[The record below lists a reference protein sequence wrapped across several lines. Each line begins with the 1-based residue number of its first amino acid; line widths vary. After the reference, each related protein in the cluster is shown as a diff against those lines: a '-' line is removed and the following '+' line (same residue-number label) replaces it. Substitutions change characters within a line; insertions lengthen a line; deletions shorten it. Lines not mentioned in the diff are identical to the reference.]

1 MKYPRIAL
9 ALSMLLSYS
18 YNVDG
23 FYLLIYLFILM
34 SGLSMLNF
42 TQDLF
47 SQNRKNTTEYQN
59 AISQ

>member
-1 MKYPRIAL
+1 MKYLRIAL

-18 YNVDG
+18 SNVDG
-23 FYLLIYLFILM
+23 FYLLIYLFILT